1 MQRTRVIR
9 PPVLYPG
16 TPVVLVSSRNADGSA
31 NLAPMSSAWA
41 LGDLM
46 VLGLGTGGQTFANLS
61 ARPDCVINYA
71 GADLWRQVEA
81 LAPLTGADPVPEHK
95 RQQFR
100 TERDKFGAAGLTP
113 RASEL
118 VTAPRVAECPI
129 QVECR
134 VAGVRKVEPDGVG
147 IVEVRVLRVHVH
159 DFLAEPDDRHL
170 RVDAWRPLFYLF
182 RHYAGRGPELGRS
195 FRATTS
201 QPALDGQP
209 GPGEQAGPEHGDH
222 RHDGQRDH
230 DVEPRHGDRERGRGR
245 PLVGVAGV
253 ERAQHRDGGAEAGG
267 GAEQ

>member
-1 MQRTRVIR
+1 MIT

-16 TPVVLVSSRNADGSA
+16 TPVVLVSSLNPDGSA

-46 VLGLGTGGQTFANLS
+46 VLGLGTEGQTFANLS

-71 GADLWRQVEA
+71 SEDLWRRVEA

-95 RQQFR
+95 RRQFR

-113 RASEL
+113 VGADL
-118 VTAPRVAECPI
+118 VKAPRVEECPI

-134 VAGVRKVEPDGVG
+134 VVEVRRVEPDGIG
-147 IVEVRVLRVHVH
+147 IVQVRVLRVHVH
-159 DFLAEPDDRHL
+159 DVLAEPDDRHVT
-170 RVDAWRPLFYLF
+170 VDAWRPLFYLF

-195 FRATTS
+195 FRVTTS
-201 QPALDGQP
+201 QPALNGQP
-209 GPGEQAGPEHGDH
+209 GPGEQARAQHGDH

-230 DVEPRHGDRERGRGR
+230 DVEPRHGDRERKGGR

-253 ERAQHRDGGAEAGG
+253 ERAEHRDRGAQSGG